1 MVKSLKILVS
11 MPSQRS
17 PKSLESFLEIAP
29 DNVDFVILSEKKIE
43 KKIEKTVE
51 FNDEG
56 IFKESW
62 IFNRHTKRN
71 FGFAYGYK
79 QDYDVM
85 ITLDDDCFP
94 LSENYFQEHIERV
107 SSTTSDFFNMLK
119 LFSDVPSDVFEQGAR
134 GHPKKIENEYPV
146 VVNQGLWHGDL
157 DLWASTI
164 SNTLKSNDGKIPDS
178 LSKNCKVMQ
187 DFVIP
192 KGQLTTVCGMNVA
205 FLKEVTPAFAWSYQ
219 EPDGDLVARYD
230 DIWSGLFVKVIL
242 DKLDKRMN
250 AGHPVILHDKGRRDI
265 TIDLKWEK
273 NGDPINNYLWNNL
286 PKLQLEGKDY
296 ATCYLEIAKW
306 LEKPAEDAD
315 KKFLK
320 KVSKAMYEWVDYLGC

>member
-1 MVKSLKILVS
+1 MLKVLVS
-11 MPSQRS
+11 MPSARS
-17 PKSLESFLEIAP
+17 PKSLESFLKIAP
-29 DNVDFVILSEKKIE
+29 DNVDFVILSEKKLE
-43 KKIEKTVE
+43 KKIERTVE

-71 FGFAYGYK
+71 FGFVYGY
-79 QDYDVM
+79 QQNYDVM

-94 LSENYFQEHIERV
+94 LSENYFQEHIDRV
-107 SSTTSDFFNMLK
+107 SSTSNNFFNMLQ
-119 LFSDVPSDVFEQGAR
+119 LFSNIPDDVFSQGAR
-134 GHPKKIENEYPV
+134 GHPKEIEKNYPV

-178 LSKNCKVMQ
+178 LSTQSKVIQ
-187 DFVIP
+187 DFIIP

-230 DIWSGLFVKVIL
+230 DIWAGLFVKIIL

-273 NGDPINNYLWNNL
+273 NGDPINNFLWNNL
-286 PKLQLEGKDY
+286 PNLILEGKDY
-296 ATCYLEIAKW
+296 ASCYLEIAKW
-306 LEKPAEDAD
+306 LEKPAEDED

-320 KVSKAMYEWVDYLGC
+320 KISRSMYEWIDYLGC